1 MTLDQ
6 LTPTQYSGLASII
19 DGQTPT
25 NVLELERMGLVEP
38 ITQTKIEDGFRY
50 RLSSEGRRHY
60 THYREHAGTQ
70 TSHLE

>member
-6 LTPTQYSGLASII
+6 LTSIQYSGLAAII

-25 NVLELERMGLVEP
+25 NVLELECMGLVEP
-38 ITQTKIEDGFRY
+38 ITQTKIENGFRY
-50 RLSSEGRRHY
+50 RLTSEGRRHY
-60 THYREHAGTQ
+60 TQHREEASIQ